1 MGLNILEQVYKIKIN
16 FGNELFY
23 KSREKMIERTYL
35 GCNLI
40 WMMM

>member
-1 MGLNILEQVYKIKIN
+1 MYFRASLQNKNK

-23 KSREKMIERTYL
+23 KSTEKMIERTYL